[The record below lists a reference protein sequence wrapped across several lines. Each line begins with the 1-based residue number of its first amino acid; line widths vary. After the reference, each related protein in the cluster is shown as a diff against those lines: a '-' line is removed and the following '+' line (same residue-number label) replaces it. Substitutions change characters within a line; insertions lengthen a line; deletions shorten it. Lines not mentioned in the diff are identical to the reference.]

1 MGPVVLGNQDDSD
14 ARRKSVGVSVFPA
27 TFLGTASRVGEAG
40 LERERRLRFSGEDQ
54 CAERNEANIM
64 LTNEEKSLL
73 ACLRERIVAA
83 VDDLARMLLPGA
95 PGALERA
102 IWNLGWLGYVDVAA
116 GPRGEARILQI
127 TQKGLAE
134 GGGWLPS
141 HADLAVCSSPG
152 DFPTYIPAR
161 PFLTVSPRRPA
172 AIETPFAL
180 PSPARAVL
188 AAPIPVA

>member
-1 MGPVVLGNQDDSD
+1 LGPVVLGNQNDRD
-14 ARRKSVGVSVFPA
+14 ARRKSVGVSAFPA
-27 TFLGTASRVGEAG
+27 AFRERASRVGEAG

-54 CAERNEANIM
+54 RAERNEANIM

-83 VDDLARMLLPGA
+83 VDELARILLPGA
-95 PGALERA
+95 PGVLERA

-152 DFPTYIPAR
+152 DLPTRVPAR
-161 PFLTVSPRRPA
+161 PFLPVAPRRPA
-172 AIETPFAL
+172 AIETLFAF
-180 PSPARAVL
+180 PSPALAVP
-188 AAPIPVA
+188 AVPIPVA

>member
-1 MGPVVLGNQDDSD
+1 
-14 ARRKSVGVSVFPA
+14 
-27 TFLGTASRVGEAG
+27 
-40 LERERRLRFSGEDQ
+40 
-54 CAERNEANIM
+54 M
-64 LTNEEKSLL
+64 LTTEEKSLL

-83 VDDLARMLLPGA
+83 VDDLARTLWPGA
-95 PGALERA
+95 PHGSLERA
-102 IWNLGWLGYVDVAA
+102 IWNLGWLGYVDVTA

-152 DFPTYIPAR
+152 DLPTGVPSR
-161 PFLTVSPRRPA
+161 PFPPDSPRRPA

-180 PSPARAVL
+180 PSPSFAVL
-188 AAPIPVA
+188 AGPIPAA